1 MSKLYKVSYNLGRY
15 TFKTQHA
22 IGKVLS
28 NPGKAWTDYTNGYK
42 MAKAE
47 SSDDKFKQQLQAD
60 TELMNQCMERI
71 AEGSPVHSKP
81 VQAEMDI

>member
-1 MSKLYKVSYNLGRY
+1 MSIFNTIGRLTY
-15 TFKTQHA
+15 KTQR
-22 IGKVLS
+22 VVTDSLS
-28 NPGKAWTDYTNGYK
+28 HPGKAWTDYTNGYK

-71 AEGSPVHSKP
+71 AEGSPVHRKP